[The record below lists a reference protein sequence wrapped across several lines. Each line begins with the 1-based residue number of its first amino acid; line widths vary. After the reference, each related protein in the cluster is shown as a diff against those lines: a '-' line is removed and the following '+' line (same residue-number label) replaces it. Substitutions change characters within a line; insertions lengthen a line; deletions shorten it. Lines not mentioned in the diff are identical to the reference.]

1 MRGWDFT
8 NIRGDAARYESAD
21 AARYVGHLLKEH
33 HRRAV
38 AFDVDGEPQRVRV
51 KAVSQDKHLG
61 QQARIDPLRHVPR
74 HHRGIHSQP
83 AGPQQL
89 GLALQL

>member
-51 KAVSQDKHLG
+51 KAVSQDKLK
-61 QQARIDPLRHVPR
+61 
-74 HHRGIHSQP
+74 
-83 AGPQQL
+83 QL
-89 GLALQL
+89 LPGLAHALPPP